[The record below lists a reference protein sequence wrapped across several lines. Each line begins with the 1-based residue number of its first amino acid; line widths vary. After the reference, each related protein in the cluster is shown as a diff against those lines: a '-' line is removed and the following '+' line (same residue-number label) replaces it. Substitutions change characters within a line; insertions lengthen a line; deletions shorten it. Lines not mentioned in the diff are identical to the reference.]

1 MMEGF
6 ARLICI
12 VVACVIGAST
22 ADAYRFTSPEGKF
35 TAEFPAA
42 PTLNKTNGKTES
54 GIPYD
59 QYMWSIANKD
69 GSWAVA
75 MGIYS
80 KAVTKDYDAN
90 IRGAV
95 TAVKGKLLSQKIIE
109 QSGAQGREIPID
121 VPPPNPGWCASASCG
136 SATAFSRSYSAAGP
150 APAPPPTWMRSLIH
164 SEPINDPR
172 TNLVHRFRS
181 GACARCRVPKQASL
195 C

>member
-121 VPPPNPGWCASASCG
+121 VPPPQSRVVRQRFLWIGDRIYQIVFSGRPGTG
-136 SATAFSRSYSAAGP
+136 ATPDVDAFLNSF
-150 APAPPPTWMRSLIH
+150 
-164 SEPINDPR
+164 R
-172 TNLVHRFRS
+172 TN
-181 GACARCRVPKQASL
+181 K
-195 C
+195 